1 PRGLSGR
8 IPRPRR
14 ARRRGPLHHFRG
26 GKINI
31 SSYRHRCGLHRH
43 LLFDRGPLMSIISV
57 RDLVVEY
64 DGRRVLNELNLDI
77 EQGETMV
84 LLGGSGSG
92 KSTLLRHIIG
102 LERPRSGSVSVKGID
117 ITRCSQPELKLV
129 RRSIGVAF
137 QSAALFNSLSVEDN
151 VALPLREHTLLAPSI
166 IDLMVWMKLAV
177 VGLAEFGKLHPQELS
192 GGMKKRAA
200 VARALALDPEIL
212 VFDEPSAGLDPIVA
226 AELDELILLLK
237 QAFQMTVIV
246 VTHELPSAFRIADRI
261 AMLYKG
267 SFLAVGTKDEIKTS
281 EHPRIRQFIDR
292 VPGTTTQTRTVA
304 AYFEKYLQSQ
314 EINR

>member
-1 PRGLSGR
+1 MSV
-8 IPRPRR
+8 
-14 ARRRGPLHHFRG
+14 
-26 GKINI
+26 I
-31 SSYRHRCGLHRH
+31 S
-43 LLFDRGPLMSIISV
+43 I

-64 DGRRVLNELNLDI
+64 DGRRVLDGVNLEI
-77 EQGETMV
+77 QQGETMV

-92 KSTLLRHIIG
+92 KSTLLRQIIG
-102 LERPRSGSVSVKGID
+102 LDRPLSGNLFVKGTD
-117 ITRCSQPELKLV
+117 ITRCSRAELKRV

-137 QSAALFNSLSVEDN
+137 QSAALFNSFSLKDN
-151 VALPLREHTLLAPSI
+151 IALPLREHTALAPSV

-177 VGLAEFGKLHPQELS
+177 VGLSEFGNLHPQELS

-246 VTHELPSAFRIADRI
+246 VTHELASAFRIADRM

-267 SFLAVGTKDEIKTS
+267 AFLAVGTKEEIQKS
-281 EHPRIRQFIDR
+281 EHPRIRQFLDR
-292 VPGTTTQTRTVA
+292 VPNKVA
-304 AYFEKYLQSQ
+304 EASAVEAYFEKYLQMEEVSP
-314 EINR
+314 